1 MGLINLVSA
10 TLQPTGDKIR
20 LSFGIPNLRTGDV
33 VAAEMYDFTEG
44 EIFQYQDKIA
54 ELVL

>member
-10 TLQPTGDKIR
+10 TLQAIGDKIW
-20 LSFGIPNLRTGDV
+20 LSFGISNLRTGDV